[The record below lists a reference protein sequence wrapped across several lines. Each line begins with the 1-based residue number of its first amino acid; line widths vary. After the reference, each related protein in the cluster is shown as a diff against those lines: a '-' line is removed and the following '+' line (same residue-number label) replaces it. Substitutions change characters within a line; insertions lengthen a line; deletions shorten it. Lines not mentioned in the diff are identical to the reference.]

1 MMTLYFLKL
10 SSGHVIIIVV
20 FSITKQSCSSKETYI
35 YEMIIMK
42 ECRLQEGGGGGA
54 CNEGMVGREGVTSVR
69 QQGVTD
75 A

>member
-1 MMTLYFLKL
+1 
-10 SSGHVIIIVV
+10 
-20 FSITKQSCSSKETYI
+20 
-35 YEMIIMK
+35 MIIMK
-42 ECRLQEGGGGGA
+42 ECRLQEGGGEP